1 MKVCI
6 SVSFLVSVFGFLSCV
21 GVVAQS
27 ASSLPDG
34 QPDKEGVSS
43 AAVLS
48 FIERLEKDIDAV
60 HSFMILRHGK
70 RIAQGWWTPYD
81 EATPQL
87 MHSLSKSFTSTAI
100 GLAIG
105 EGQLSLD
112 DPVIS
117 FFPDDTPTE
126 PGWQLEA
133 MRIRDLITMTTGH
146 RREALAFQCRV

>member
-6 SVSFLVSVFGFLSCV
+6 SVSFLVSVFGFLCCV

-70 RIAQGWWTPYD
+70 RIAQGWWTPMMKLHRSSCIRSVR
-81 EATPQL
+81 ALPPRPL
-87 MHSLSKSFTSTAI
+87 AWRSGGST
-100 GLAIG
+100 
-105 EGQLSLD
+105 
-112 DPVIS
+112 V
-117 FFPDDTPTE
+117 T
-126 PGWQLEA
+126 
-133 MRIRDLITMTTGH
+133 
-146 RREALAFQCRV
+146 